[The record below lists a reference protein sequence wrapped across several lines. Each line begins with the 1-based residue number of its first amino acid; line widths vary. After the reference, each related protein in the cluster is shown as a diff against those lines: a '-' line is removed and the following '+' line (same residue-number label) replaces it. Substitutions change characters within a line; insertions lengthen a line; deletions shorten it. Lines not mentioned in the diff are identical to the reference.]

1 MKIILI
7 FIFFIFAFIN
17 SSFSKA
23 LDVGI
28 TTIDVPKKYYLV
40 NWNQFDF
47 ADDMFKE
54 FSSCHGI
61 VDKEI
66 YKILE
71 KLNSGV
77 NVDEL
82 QILKPLISKY
92 EKLMLSDKNFER
104 NTKSLIKMFKSTLNK
119 NNSGTIFNF
128 CNTDQS
134 AGAYDLLYKYDV
146 NIDEIRNMTKSELKK
161 MTKKIKN
168 KITSGKNYFMVMD
181 GMFINFDKFFIDK
194 NSKNIPYLIFNGD
207 ITYIIGS
214 SKINLGN
221 IVYYVSELDNKLI
234 ALDGY
239 CFVKCSNFFSTFD
252 RIVEKSFNQNSL
264 SNSATNPGNSNLIKQ
279 IKELNELYK
288 SGVLTKDEFEKAKK
302 KIIN

>member
-1 MKIILI
+1 MKKILI
-7 FIFFIFAFIN
+7 FIFLIFGFIN
-17 SSFSKA
+17 NAFSKI
-23 LDVGI
+23 LDLGI
-28 TTIDVPKKYYLV
+28 TTIDVPNKYYLV
-40 NWNQFDF
+40 NWEKFDF
-47 ADDMFKE
+47 ANEIFKE

-61 VDKEI
+61 VDIKIYEI
-66 YKILE
+66 VE

-77 NVDEL
+77 SIDEL

-92 EKLMLSDKNFER
+92 QKVMLSDKNFER

-119 NNSGTIFNF
+119 NKSGTIFNF

-134 AGAYDLLYKYDV
+134 VEEYDLLNDYDID
-146 NIDEIRNMTKSELKK
+146 IDEIKNMTKPELKK

-168 KITSGKNYFMVMD
+168 KITSGKNYFMIMD
-181 GMFINFDKFFIDK
+181 GMFINFDKFIIDK
-194 NSKNIPYLIFNGD
+194 NSKNVPYLIFNGD

-221 IVYYVSELDNKLI
+221 IVYYLSELDNKLI

-252 RIVEKSFNQNSL
+252 DIVQKSFNQNSL
-264 SNSATNPGNSNLIKQ
+264 SDSVSNSKEPNFTKQ
-279 IKELNELYK
+279 LEQLYELYK
-288 SGVLTKDEFEKAKK
+288 SGVLTKEEFEKAKK
-302 KIIN
+302 KILN

>member
-1 MKIILI
+1 MKKILI
-7 FIFFIFAFIN
+7 FIFLIFGFIN
-17 SSFSKA
+17 NAFSKI
-23 LDVGI
+23 LDMGI
-28 TTIDVPKKYYLV
+28 TTIDVPNKYYLV
-40 NWNQFDF
+40 NWEQFDF
-47 ADDMFKE
+47 ANEIFKE

-61 VDKEI
+61 VDIKIYEI
-66 YKILE
+66 VE

-77 NVDEL
+77 SIDEL

-92 EKLMLSDKNFER
+92 QKVMLSDKNFER

-119 NNSGTIFNF
+119 NKSGTIFNF

-134 AGAYDLLYKYDV
+134 VEEYDLLNDYDID
-146 NIDEIRNMTKSELKK
+146 IDEIKNMTKPELKK

-168 KITSGKNYFMVMD
+168 KITSGKNYFMIMD
-181 GMFINFDKFFIDK
+181 GMFINFDKFIIDK
-194 NSKNIPYLIFNGD
+194 NSKNVPYLVFNGD

-221 IVYYVSELDNKLI
+221 IVYYLSELDNKLI

-252 RIVEKSFNQNSL
+252 DIVQKSFNQNSL
-264 SNSATNPGNSNLIKQ
+264 SDSVSNSKEPNFTKQ
-279 IKELNELYK
+279 LEQLYELYK
-288 SGVLTKDEFEKAKK
+288 SGVLTKEEFEKAKK
-302 KIIN
+302 KILN